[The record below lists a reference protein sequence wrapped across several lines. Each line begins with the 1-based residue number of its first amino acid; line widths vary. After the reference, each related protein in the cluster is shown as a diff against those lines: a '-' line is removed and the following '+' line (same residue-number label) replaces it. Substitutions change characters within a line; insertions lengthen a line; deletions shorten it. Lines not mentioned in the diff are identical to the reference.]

1 MRCQHLTLRPP
12 GRLDQCI
19 MRTGAPFVAFSICL
33 LLPLVASAQFTNNV
47 IKIGVLTDQSGL
59 WSDMSGRGSVEAA
72 KMAVEDFG
80 GSVGDTPIEVI
91 DADHQ
96 NKPNIG
102 AAIAAGW
109 IDVDKVDVIV
119 DVPNSGVALAV
130 AKVVADKN
138 RVFIA
143 SGAATPNLTGK
154 ACAPTTVHW
163 TYDTW
168 ALGHGTAR
176 ELVKAGG
183 DTWFFVTA
191 DYAFGRQLQEDM
203 SATVVASGGKVVG
216 SVLHQLNE
224 NDFRSALLKAQAS
237 GAKVIGLANAGAD
250 TIKSIRDAAA
260 LHLAQDGRKL
270 ASFFV
275 TITDVHSLGLERAQG
290 LEFASAFYWDRN
302 EQSRAWSRRFAVRNN
317 GRMPT
322 MVQAGVYA
330 SVLHYLKATREL
342 GADGDG
348 KALVAKMKSIPT
360 DDWLFGRGRIRP
372 DGRKVH
378 SLFLYEVKKP
388 SESKGPWD
396 YYKLLGEIPAD
407 QAFRP
412 LSQGDCPLVA
422 ATQSEQQTG
431 LPRASGV
438 PADAAGDWVEA
449 GCSAKWKDWAFLCC
463 GPSSEASCRVRG
475 ACVPIDKT
483 AQKGSHLND
492 EAAPTCPP
500 P

>member
-1 MRCQHLTLRPP
+1 
-12 GRLDQCI
+12 
-19 MRTGAPFVAFSICL
+19 
-33 LLPLVASAQFTNNV
+33 
-47 IKIGVLTDQSGL
+47 
-59 WSDMSGRGSVEAA
+59 
-72 KMAVEDFG
+72 
-80 GSVGDTPIEVI
+80 
-91 DADHQ
+91 
-96 NKPNIG
+96 
-102 AAIAAGW
+102 
-109 IDVDKVDVIV
+109 
-119 DVPNSGVALAV
+119 
-130 AKVVADKN
+130 
-138 RVFIA
+138 VFIA
-143 SGAATPNLTGK
+143 SGAATPNLSGK

-191 DYAFGRQLQEDM
+191 DYAFGRQLQDDV
-203 SATVVASGGKVVG
+203 SATVVASGGKVLG

-224 NDFRSALLKAQAS
+224 NDFRSALLKAQTS
-237 GAKVIGLANAGAD
+237 RAKVIGLANAGGD
-250 TIKSIRDAAA
+250 TINSIKAASG
-260 LHLAQDGRKL
+260 LGIVQGGQKL

-275 TITDVHSLGLERAQG
+275 TITDIHSLGLEKAQG

-302 EQSRAWSRRFAVRNN
+302 EQSRVWSRRFAVRNN

-330 SVLHYLKATREL
+330 SVLHYLKAAREL

-348 KALVAKMKSIPT
+348 KALVAKMKSTPT
-360 DDWLFGRGRIRP
+360 DDLLFGKGVIRA
-372 DGRKVH
+372 DGRKMH
-378 SLFLYEVKKP
+378 PLFLYEVKKP
-388 SESKGPWD
+388 SESKSPWD
-396 YYKLLGEIPAD
+396 YYRPLGEIPAD

-422 ATQSEQQTG
+422 ATQPEQQTG

-438 PADAAGDWVEA
+438 PADAVGDWVEA

-463 GPSSEASCRVRG
+463 GPSSPASCRSRG
-475 ACVPIDKT
+475 ACVQIDKR
-483 AQKGSHLND
+483 AQQLAHPND